1 MGDTH
6 IYMDATLEPTTL
18 TELDDALFD
27 IQRVARRPGYR
38 KRLLAAMDAPVEL
51 STVRVLRAVE
61 RAGDAAPSIGD
72 IADRLTIDPSTA
84 SRFVDQQVAAGYLLR
99 HRCTDDGRRSRLALS
114 DSGRALLDEV
124 TAARR
129 RILAEV
135 TAGWDT
141 ADLDRL
147 GDLLARL
154 RDDFDHLESQA

>member
-1 MGDTH
+1 MET
-6 IYMDATLEPTTL
+6 TLEPTTL

-38 KRLLAAMDAPVEL
+38 ARLLAAMDAPVEL

-61 RAGDAAPSIGD
+61 RAGDTAPSIGD
-72 IADRLTIDPSTA
+72 IAERLTIDPSTA
-84 SRFVDQQVAAGYLLR
+84 SRFVDQQVAAGYLQR
-99 HRCTDDGRRSRLALS
+99 HRDAADGRRSRLVLS
-114 DSGRALLDEV
+114 DTGRALLGEV

-135 TAGWDT
+135 TAGWNA

-147 GDLLARL
+147 GDLLVHL
-154 RDDFDHLESQA
+154 RNDFDQLESQA